1 MKFTAYLCLVLL
13 VALTLV
19 PTAAK
24 ADG

>member
-13 VALTLV
+13 VAVALM
-19 PTAAK
+19 PTAVK